1 LNGVNNFNL
10 VGQSRS
16 AQLMFTGVGQM
27 WFGRA
32 GGVSNAT
39 LSTLTINANTLPM
52 ASPQA
57 AMRFS
62 NAQNVSFNNNQ
73 ILGHQN
79 GAMPAV
85 FFEGGYNN
93 SINNNTLSSNSGG
106 DSVLQLQ
113 TLGTTANSDFTID
126 SNTFDSVF
134 LVVIGLSNV
143 RITKNILTNKALGNT
158 IGIQVCGPWAG
169 TSQNITIDGN
179 TVDADASNAAYV
191 GGLPNDP
198 GGASNINGF
207 NITNNIIKGTFA
219 VISAQSIDGNNYN
232 DNTLA
237 ADTKTNVVISG
248 NQISSAWGASGIDL
262 RGGAGSVDTVLVE
275 NNTLQNSAGAQ
286 NVITQDNHTYNVTIL
301 NNSL

>member
-1 LNGVNNFNL
+1 
-10 VGQSRS
+10 
-16 AQLMFTGVGQM
+16 
-27 WFGRA
+27 
-32 GGVSNAT
+32 
-39 LSTLTINANTLPM
+39 
-52 ASPQA
+52 
-57 AMRFS
+57 
-62 NAQNVSFNNNQ
+62 
-73 ILGHQN
+73 
-79 GAMPAV
+79 MPAV

-262 RGGAGSVDTVLVE
+262 RGGAGSVDTVAVE
-275 NNTLQNSAGAQ
+275 NNTLQSSAGAQ